1 MTNLQTYKDAFPNW
15 AIISLETT
23 GLKPGVNEIL
33 KITVVDHYGKMV
45 LEELYKPYRTQK
57 WSDAEKLNGISFRM
71 VQNKP
76 HIHEKANEI
85 SNILKKYDFLVTNN
99 AKFCMGFL
107 DAVNISYSI
116 ILGIGDL
123 YQQSMN
129 QIFGRPYHRINTS
142 MINILQSFEEKK
154 RIETHSKTDNI
165 RYIYLRL
172 SISMDKILASLDD
185 TITEPTTGR
194 LYRPFLTEEQRLQYL
209 MEVGVQDY
217 ADTKIKAL
225 RHCGKSADL
234 VGIICD
240 SPTEPVKPTATI
252 YQELM
257 IYSDNKFQTVIASQ
271 FIQENIGN
279 AWLPFD
285 DLMEEPEDF
294 GVL

>member
-23 GLKPGVNEIL
+23 GLKSGVNEIL

-71 VQNKP
+71 VRDKP

-107 DAVNISYSI
+107 DAVNILYPTICGISKLYQELLGNGHRMYASMEN
-116 ILGIGDL
+116 ILGYYGAA
-123 YQQSMN
+123 SRM
-129 QIFGRPYHRINTS
+129 
-142 MINILQSFEEKK
+142 K
-154 RIETHSKTDNI
+154 THSKPDNI

-172 SISMDKILASLDD
+172 TISMDKILASLDD

-209 MEVGVQDY
+209 MEVGIQDY
-217 ADTKIKAL
+217 ANTKIKAL

-240 SPTEPVKPTATI
+240 SPTEQVKPTATI